1 MQHNITLSAAAGQPA
16 TMSSREIAEL
26 TGKRHAD
33 VMRDIR
39 SMCTDLQNADLRFVC
54 KSSTYTG
61 ENEQQYPQYE
71 LDKETSLT
79 LLLGYDVAARMRVV
93 KRWQELESQE
103 KPRQLSPAEMF
114 LQSAQAM
121 FAIEKRQDEQD
132 KALAVV
138 SRTIESLADTM
149 LMHECPSNAEPI
161 TRIRPRI
168 LKEYGIP
175 AHVVDIVMRQLPYSP
190 KPAGMVKNH
199 HENASGSSYAVYWK
213 KDVNTVFKRFV
224 EECTKETAC
233 KATHPDICV
242 RFNLK

>member
-1 MQHNITLSAAAGQPA
+1 MQHNLTLSAAAGQPA

-114 LQSAQAM
+114 LQS
-121 FAIEKRQDEQD
+121 
-132 KALAVV
+132 
-138 SRTIESLADTM
+138 
-149 LMHECPSNAEPI
+149 EPI
-161 TRIRPRI
+161 E
-168 LKEYGIP
+168 EYELI
-175 AHVVDIVMRQLPYSP
+175 
-190 KPAGMVKNH
+190 
-199 HENASGSSYAVYWK
+199 
-213 KDVNTVFKRFV
+213 
-224 EECTKETAC
+224 
-233 KATHPDICV
+233 
-242 RFNLK
+242 